1 MSTAAWI
8 VLDHAVTV
16 AGASAWFG
24 AAGLVARRRSARFVG
39 VMLSVAVALTLS
51 RGIPVAVLAGRG
63 WWFVQEKV
71 WFGLPVTA
79 VAAVVAVSAR
89 RGAGPAA
96 GTVTALATAGYAA
109 VASFAVSF
117 LIGYPLTPVA
127 ALVALVALGTAAL
140 LTRRVLSEPVAPER
154 DSTAQSH
161 AGPRPKDGARPAG
174 MPRRRALGLAGA
186 VAVVGAAGGVVG
198 RSRGRDVAGIEH
210 AQGPEISVRTLRGP
224 DAPAPGGVLRRYVRT
239 ARKATVRVG
248 SGDVEAWT
256 FDGTVP
262 GPAIVAEQGDL
273 VEVELVNEDIDVGVT
288 LHWHG
293 YDVPCAEDGAAGVT
307 QDAVP
312 VGGSHVYR
320 FRAEQAGTY
329 WYHTHHAS
337 HPGVRR
343 GLYGHLIVTPRAAPT
358 DRRELTMS
366 VHTFDGHA
374 PLLDGGGDHD
384 VPAGATTRLRLIN
397 TDSGSHRFALAGTD
411 FRVVAVD
418 GRDLDRPT
426 SVGGVQLRVPAGGR
440 YDLEFTMPAAGA
452 IVQLDGDSA
461 ARLGAENDYPAAGS
475 DVRDWPDLDLLTYG
489 AAPPV
494 RLPAPDRRFTLVLDR
509 GIARVNGRPSLAHTV
524 NGRAHPAIPDQVV
537 RAGDLVHFTVV
548 NRSLDTHPWHLHGHP
563 VLILSRD
570 GEPAQGSPLWVDSLD
585 VRPGEVWEIA
595 FRATNPG
602 IWMNHCHNLPHAE
615 EGMMLLL
622 RYTGIGTPFG
632 GSHTHH

>member
-51 RGIPVAVLAGRG
+51 RAIVVTVLAGRG

-71 WFGLPVTA
+71 WFGLPVTTVAAA
-79 VAAVVAVSAR
+79 VAVVAVVSAR
-89 RGAGPAA
+89 RGAGPTA

-109 VASFAVSF
+109 VVSFAVSF
-117 LIGYPLTPVA
+117 LNGYPLTPVA
-127 ALVALVALGTAAL
+127 ALVALTMVGTAAFM
-140 LTRRVLSEPVAPER
+140 TRRVLSEPVAPKH
-154 DSTAQSH
+154 DST
-161 AGPRPKDGARPAG
+161 GRPDAGARPAG
-174 MPRRRALGLAGA
+174 MPRRRALGLAGGVA
-186 VAVVGAAGGVVG
+186 VAGVAGGVVG
-198 RSRGRDVAGIEH
+198 LSRGRGVAGIEH
-210 AQGPEISVRTLRGP
+210 AGGAEVSVLTLRGP

-239 ARKATVRVG
+239 ARTATVRVG
-248 SGDVEAWT
+248 SDDVEAWT

-312 VGGSHVYR
+312 VGGRHVYR

-374 PLLDGGGDHD
+374 PLLDGGGDHA
-384 VPAGATTRLRLIN
+384 VPAGAVTRLRLIN

-411 FRVVAVD
+411 FRVVAID

-426 SVGGVQLRVPAGGR
+426 PVGGVQLRVPAGGR

-509 GIARVNGRPSLAHTV
+509 GIARVNGRPSFAHTV

-537 RAGDLVHFTVV
+537 RAGDIVHFTVV

-632 GSHTHH
+632 GSHAHH